1 MTAVEEVSNPTIN
14 LNELYNGLVQIQYD
28 HAEDTDDIVPELSD
42 NVKIVMKKD
51 KGVAKKTGFDG
62 QEFEEFYDEWSF
74 SENPPF
80 IFKPNK
86 FII

>member
-62 QEFEEFYDEWSF
+62 QEFEEFYDE
-74 SENPPF
+74 
-80 IFKPNK
+80 
-86 FII
+86 